1 MSESDFSASFSEYE
15 PNVSSEIESSD
26 DGVRECEGNE
36 IITGVASVQGV
47 DDNNLSEVN
56 NSKVRKRKRERN
68 PENWKKNIRK
78 RNRIQGK
85 SYRNYRDILVPEK
98 LFCYEQS
105 CCSKNCFGKFN
116 EDEQR
121 KLFENFHSM
130 ENFNEQNAFIFSQV
144 KVSMLSISFV
154 ILVTNSAFKVSDVQ
168 RRYASSSTS
177 GMYKMNSRTYQLP
190 VQGRETKLCKKL
202 FLKVLRI
209 TNGRLDRVL
218 KNKINCTPPKD
229 QRGRHI
235 PANKTPTTKVDE
247 VCSFIQT
254 FPQYESHY
262 TRNTNARK
270 YLAPDINIKIMY
282 NEYKNKHAEA
292 VSEPIFRKIFCTK

>member
-26 DGVRECEGNE
+26 DGVRESEGNE

-56 NSKVRKRKRERN
+56 NSEVSENQSEANQRKRKRERK

-85 SYRNYRDILVPEK
+85 SYRNCRDILVPEK

-130 ENFNEQNAFIFSQV
+130 ENLNEQNAFIFSQV
-144 KVSMLSISFV
+144 KVSMLSKSFG
-154 ILVTNSAFKVSDVQ
+154 ILLKNFAFKVSDVQ
-168 RRYASSSTS
+168 RRYASSSTG
-177 GMYKMNSRTYQLP
+177 GMTKTNSRTYQL
-190 VQGRETKLCKKL
+190 
-202 FLKVLRI
+202 
-209 TNGRLDRVL
+209 
-218 KNKINCTPPKD
+218 
-229 QRGRHI
+229 
-235 PANKTPTTKVDE
+235 
-247 VCSFIQT
+247 
-254 FPQYESHY
+254 
-262 TRNTNARK
+262 K
-270 YLAPDINIKIMY
+270 Y
-282 NEYKNKHAEA
+282 
-292 VSEPIFRKIFCTK
+292 